1 MAEADR
7 PWPGYLY
14 MSFSSAIA
22 NDVDD
27 GIGEGDFAT
36 PSFTLLTAPGPMTL
50 NLSSGVRAFVDF
62 VPVVL
67 VEVNRHPGFS

>member
-7 PWPGYLY
+7 PWPDYLY

-27 GIGEGDFAT
+27 GIGEDTFFGPMMRLCYT
-36 PSFTLLTAPGPMTL
+36 LFTLLTAPMTL
-50 NLSSGVRAFVDF
+50 NLSSA
-62 VPVVL
+62 
-67 VEVNRHPGFS
+67 

>member
-27 GIGEGDFAT
+27 GIGEDTFFGPT
-36 PSFTLLTAPGPMTL
+36 MRLCYTLFYAIDGPRAYDIKPQFRRK
-50 NLSSGVRAFVDF
+50 GVR
-62 VPVVL
+62 
-67 VEVNRHPGFS
+67 